1 MLSRSIRRLLDCKN
15 VVTDVCRR
23 KIHAHRLLLGSRSWF
38 KIVHCGLYYTV
49 LSCVLMCSLGV
60 VTLEDIV
67 EEILQLE
74 IVDET
79 DRISE
84 FLSCTIIYLWLL
96 KDSFRV

>member
-1 MLSRSIRRLLDCKN
+1 
-15 VVTDVCRR
+15 
-23 KIHAHRLLLGSRSWF
+23 
-38 KIVHCGLYYTV
+38 
-49 LSCVLMCSLGV
+49 MCSLGV

-84 FLSCTIIYLWLL
+84 FLSCTIYLWAV
-96 KDSFRV
+96 KGFRV